1 MFQDLRKLSWQR
13 FSGMSGVLIRSHIFQ
28 FHPERNYSKSI
39 SSYRVSIRTWHF
51 YFMYFRLKK
60 YTDWHICTS
69 NLNHQ
74 MVWTRSLM
82 LVAFNTFVSINFFL
96 VEQVKT
102 GCIMDMSRLDI
113 ILNDHNLFL
122 IYAVMR
128 YNSVLVLTMNTNGKV
143 GARNCCLSYQLVNL
157 SGPRGYLDIWNT
169 EMLRYSNH
177 RSDLITLTDCLTHSP
192 VSSLLLSSVLSK

>member
-1 MFQDLRKLSWQR
+1 
-13 FSGMSGVLIRSHIFQ
+13 
-28 FHPERNYSKSI
+28 
-39 SSYRVSIRTWHF
+39 
-51 YFMYFRLKK
+51 
-60 YTDWHICTS
+60 
-69 NLNHQ
+69 

-122 IYAVMR
+122 IPAVMR

-157 SGPRGYLDIWNT
+157 SGPHGYLDIWNT

-177 RSDLITLTDCLTHSP
+177 HSDLITVMDWLTHS
-192 VSSLLLSSVLSK
+192 SSVSTQVLPSLVRVNKAIIELCLVLFYSQLMKPICLKRVVVVVVVGRGNRGKL